1 MPDFCPDGYV
11 STRDAIAR
19 AARHWFA
26 ERLEG
31 LEEAVASQSR
41 TSPKTPIE
49 QAVQAFSWPHIS
61 EDWRGIASET
71 VHRLRNQLH
80 QGELTAHYFDNYGRH
95 TLPREFWAATQADG
109 VLESGLYWPF
119 GEPSSVLERRP
130 NYPLFLREM
139 ELRRLLTDQPEEKRQ
154 LPRSRLPDLADALR
168 RLGHLP
174 DRNAQLQALRELP
187 EFREFKITFADFR
200 EAARRLPRNP
210 GRKSQ
215 RKS

>member
-1 MPDFCPDGYV
+1 LQVRPFTGCAT
-11 STRDAIAR
+11 SSIR
-19 AARHWFA
+19 A
-26 ERLEG
+26 
-31 LEEAVASQSR
+31 S
-41 TSPKTPIE
+41 SPPIILTITVVTP
-49 QAVQAFSWPHIS
+49 
-61 EDWRGIASET
+61 
-71 VHRLRNQLH
+71 
-80 QGELTAHYFDNYGRH
+80 Y
-95 TLPREFWAATQADG
+95 RE
-109 VLESGLYWPF
+109 ESGLYWPF

-130 NYPLFLREM
+130 NYPLFMREM